1 MKLLKIFGFL
11 LGSIFCISTVS
22 AQDAKLLIKDGW
34 TRASVT
40 KTSAA
45 YMEILN
51 EEKHDIVFSHASS
64 DVASIVELHKT
75 VTENNISQMVP
86 INKLV
91 IPANSKVVLQPKGL
105 HIMLI
110 GLKKPLVKGDIVPIV
125 LHFEGYKSIIANAI
139 VKE

>member
-1 MKLLKIFGFL
+1 MKILKI
-11 LGSIFCISTVS
+11 LGVLFCTVFFTGTTF
-22 AQDAKLLIKDGW
+22 AKSSDIVIKNAW
-34 TRASVT
+34 ARASNT

-45 YMEILN
+45 YMKIKNLT
-51 EEKHDIVFSHASS
+51 KSDVVFLSASS

-91 IPANSKVVLQPKGL
+91 IPAKDKVVMKPKGL

-110 GLKKPLVKGDIVPIV
+110 GLKKPLNKGSYIPLT
-125 LHFEGYKSIIANAI
+125 LHFENMKSLTINVE
-139 VKE
+139 VK